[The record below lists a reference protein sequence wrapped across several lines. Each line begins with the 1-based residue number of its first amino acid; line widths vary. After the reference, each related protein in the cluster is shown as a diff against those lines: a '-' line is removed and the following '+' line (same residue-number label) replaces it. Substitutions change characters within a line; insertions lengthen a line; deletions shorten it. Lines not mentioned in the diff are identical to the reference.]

1 MESNSI
7 SYGFLSEDKIYAMK
21 LYSQEM
27 MAFNGYV
34 FMRLGRSRSEYY
46 SIFYTKDNE
55 IITTNS
61 TKDGIDSVRVT
72 NEFKNNK
79 DKIDRLYL
87 KEINNELRVFIS
99 IGMNIIPVDN
109 EIISNVVNKFKGCKL
124 IFS

>member
-1 MESNSI
+1 MESNNI

-87 KEINNELRVFIS
+87 KEINNKLRVFIS

-109 EIISNVVNKFKGCKL
+109 EIISNVINKFKGCKL

>member
-1 MESNSI
+1 MESNNI

-99 IGMNIIPVDN
+99 IGMNIIQVDN
-109 EIISNVVNKFKGCKL
+109 EIISNVINKFKGCKL

>member
-1 MESNSI
+1 MESNNI

-99 IGMNIIPVDN
+99 IGMKVIPVDN
-109 EIISNVVNKFKGCKL
+109 EIISNVINKFKGCKS

>member
-1 MESNSI
+1 MESNNI